1 MAVIRGTRAAIVA
14 LIVLALAATALAN
27 AALPYV
33 DALAFVVRAAKLP
46 GAAATVAG
54 WRSEDIASR
63 ELIEVATRHGMVPAR
78 LYYPAGAPRR
88 LVTLVPGV
96 HMDGI
101 DESRLVGMAE
111 DLTKSGYAVLTV
123 APPDLRR
130 FQITIDNTDVIE
142 DAAVWL
148 ASRGDLVDD
157 DQIGMI
163 GISFSGGLSIVAA
176 GRPALRDKV
185 AFVLSFGGHGDLPR
199 VLRYLCSGQAQAHP
213 SAEAIGFVLGGEHL
227 TTKPPHDYG
236 VAVVLLGL
244 ADQVVPPEQVEPLRD
259 GIRLFLE
266 ASSLTLVDMAKAEQ
280 TFTRAREYELMLSE
294 PARSLMSHVNN
305 RAVDQLGP
313 ILLPL
318 LDSSGAIL
326 HPALSP
332 ERSPIT
338 NAPVFL
344 LHGSDDTVIP
354 SAETVVLTEHLRGR
368 TEVHAL
374 LSGLITHA
382 EVDRGAATSEVW
394 RLVNF
399 WRDLMKR

>member
-1 MAVIRGTRAAIVA
+1 VAVIRGTRAAIVA
-14 LIVLALAATALAN
+14 LIAVVALGAV
-27 AALPYV
+27 ALPYV

-46 GAAATVAG
+46 GAAATMAA
-54 WRSEDIASR
+54 WRTEDIAAR
-63 ELIEVATRHGMVPAR
+63 GLVEIPTRHGSVSAR
-78 LYYPAGAPRR
+78 LYWPTGTPHRT
-88 LVTLVPGV
+88 VTLVPGV

-101 DESRLVGMAE
+101 EESRLVGMAE
-111 DLTKSGYAVLTV
+111 DLTKSGYAVVTL

-130 FQITIDNTDVIE
+130 FQITPDNTDVIE

-148 ASRGDLVDD
+148 TSRRDLASDGR
-157 DQIGMI
+157 IGMI

-199 VLRYLCSGQAQAHP
+199 VLRYLCSGRAQAQP
-213 SAEAIGFVLGGEHL
+213 SDDAMRFALGSEHL

-244 ADQVVPPEQVEPLRD
+244 ADHVVPPEQVEPLRD

-280 TFTRAREYELMLSE
+280 AFTRAREYEATLTE
-294 PARSLMSHVNN
+294 PARTLMSHVNT
-305 RAVDQLGP
+305 RAVDRLGP

-318 LDSSGAIL
+318 LDTSGGTMN
-326 HPALSP
+326 PALSP

-354 SAETVVLTEHLRGR
+354 SAETIVLADHLRGH

-382 EVDRGAATSEVW
+382 EVDRSAAAAETW
-394 RLVNF
+394 RLVSF
-399 WRDLMKR
+399 WRELMKN